1 MVPSVSKFRDVV
13 DALFVVGVVFAL
25 FLAGKVVPAL
35 IVFGV
40 IPIPLFFRDLKK
52 RQLRVSPTR
61 LAAPVVAYFGYS
73 LLVYFFYTGLEP
85 GERRPI
91 NPDLELYGIA
101 LLMLG
106 VGCLRGLEIDNL
118 EAKFRQIVPHALSA
132 SFVVLSALMFLG
144 HTDSCRV
151 YAAASWPFIP
161 AVIFTSLTF
170 LCLTN
175 WPRLTAWERRYR
187 IGLIAA
193 DIVVVV
199 LYTGS
204 RGVAAAQ
211 AVVLLVLL
219 FSSFFRPFR
228 GKLPNWRE
236 LVAAIVAGAMFCGLA
251 GYATGCDVP
260 LRRLL
265 NIARTAVILSDN
277 ERSKIDLEAVLAPS
291 AQAAQTST
299 APPSGNSVATQGAD
313 SPSGTEAPAAPTLPA
328 TTTPAPATTPAVT
341 PAPVDDKSTVMQTD
355 LSIGIRLEMWNIS
368 IQSIREAPIFGHGSL
383 YLQHLIGEKYAKYGF
398 EHNHNQYLSWLV
410 TGGVVLLCLGL
421 WLLLTPWSMASG
433 LAANDRLVI
442 TLAVTLVW
450 GISMVFDSFLNMKFY
465 LHYYCLLIG
474 ILYALINDMLAT
486 PSGKKE

>member
-1 MVPSVSKFRDVV
+1 MIRSVSRLRNVI
-13 DALFVVGVVFAL
+13 DALFLVGVVFAL

-35 IVFGV
+35 VVFGV
-40 IPIPLFFRDLKK
+40 LPIPFLLRELGK
-52 RQLRVSPTR
+52 RELRVSPSR
-61 LAAPVVAYFGYS
+61 LAAPIVAYFGYS
-73 LLVYFFYTGLEP
+73 LLVYFFYTGLQP

-101 LLMLG
+101 LLMLA
-106 VGCLRGLEIDNL
+106 VGCLRGLQIDNL
-118 EAKFRQIVPHALSA
+118 NAKFRRIVPHALSA

-144 HTDSCRV
+144 YTDSCRV
-151 YAAASWPFIP
+151 YAAAAWPFVP
-161 AVIFTSLTF
+161 AVIFTTLTF
-170 LCLTN
+170 LCLTD
-175 WPRLTAWERRYR
+175 WPELTAWERRYR
-187 IGLIAA
+187 VGLVAA

-211 AVVLLVLL
+211 ATVLLVLL
-219 FSSFFRPFR
+219 LSSFFGPFR

-236 LVAAIVAGAMFCGLA
+236 LMTAILASALFCGLA

-277 ERSKIDLEAVLAPS
+277 ERTKIDLQSVLVPA
-291 AQAAQTST
+291 AQAQQTQT
-299 APPSGNSVATQGAD
+299 PNIEPSDKSAASQGAA
-313 SPSGTEAPAAPTLPA
+313 SASAPAAPVSEPA
-328 TTTPAPATTPAVT
+328 TAAPENGKSAV
-341 PAPVDDKSTVMQTD
+341 METD
-355 LSIGIRLEMWNIS
+355 VSIGIRLEMWKAS
-368 IQSIREAPIFGHGSL
+368 VQSIREAPIFGHGSL

-433 LAANDRLVI
+433 LAINDRLVI
-442 TLAVTLVW
+442 TLAVTVVW
-450 GISMVFDSFLNMKFY
+450 GVSIVFDSFLNMKFY

-474 ILYALINDMLAT
+474 LLYALINDMLAT